1 MRAKK
6 LEFVVGGVLPANNR
20 SRGHAWFDKVFA
32 PGGWYLRMLGH

>member
-20 SRGHAWFDKVFA
+20 SRGHAWFDKVFYRIHLLS
-32 PGGWYLRMLGH
+32 P